1 MSESVVHIT
10 DEMFENIVLKSEV
23 PVLVD
28 FWAEWCNPCK
38 MIGPILEDLAQ
49 DYNGK
54 LVVAKLN
61 IDQNTVMAP
70 RYGIKAL
77 PTLLLF
83 KDGEVKATKVGA
95 ATKSQLIVFLD
106 GNL

>member
-10 DEMFENIVLKSEV
+10 DEMFENIVLKSEM

-49 DYNGK
+49 DYKGK

-61 IDQNTVMAP
+61 IDQNAVMAP

>member
-10 DEMFENIVLKSEV
+10 DEMFENIVLKSEM

-49 DYNGK
+49 DYKGK
-54 LVVAKLN
+54 LVVTKLN
-61 IDQNTVMAP
+61 IDQNAVMAP

>member
-49 DYNGK
+49 DYKGK

-61 IDQNTVMAP
+61 IDQNAVMAP